1 MNNKLSIPIVRSL
14 LLLAGG
20 IALFLFACNGG
31 TENKKTPETPPVAKD
46 IPIPAFQ
53 AENAFAHI
61 EKQLSFGPRVPN
73 TAGHA
78 ACADWII
85 AELKAAGA
93 QVTTQPAVV
102 QAFNN
107 TPLNMINIIGSFH
120 PEKQRR
126 IMLTA
131 HWDTRPFADEDSVR
145 KDEPIPGAN
154 DGGSGVGVLLEIA
167 RIIGQ
172 EAPQVGVDIF
182 FWDAEDYGN
191 SDVPNSYCLG
201 SQYWAQNKHKPNYTA
216 MYGINLDMVGAKDAI
231 FSKEGHSLQYAPN
244 VVEKVW
250 HQAHLLGFGQYFSIQ
265 RTDPIIDDHVY
276 ISVRGNVGTIDIID
290 QPEGRGFFKHWHTH
304 GDDIEAIS
312 KETLQAVGQTLLA
325 VIYKEQ

>member
-1 MNNKLSIPIVRSL
+1 MSNKISKIGVISL

-20 IALFLFACNGG
+20 VLFFLLSCNGG
-31 TENKKTPETPPVAKD
+31 TTEKPRTEPTPPVRD
-46 IPIPAFQ
+46 ISVPVFQ
-53 AENAFAHI
+53 ADTAYRYI
-61 EKQLSFGPRVPN
+61 EKQLAFGPRVPN
-73 TAGHA
+73 TPAHA

-85 AELKAAGA
+85 GQLESFGA
-93 QVTTQPAVV
+93 KVTTQPAVV
-102 QAFNN
+102 TAFNN
-107 TPLNMINIIGSFH
+107 TRLNMVNIIASFQ

-126 IMLTA
+126 VMLTA
-131 HWDTRPFADEDSVR
+131 HWDTRPFADEDSIR

-167 RIIGQ
+167 RILGQ
-172 EAPQVGVDIF
+172 DSIAIGVDIV

-201 SQYWAQNKHKPNYTA
+201 SQYWAENKHKPGYTA
-216 MYGINLDMVGAKDAI
+216 MYGINLDMVGAKNAV

-244 VVEKVW
+244 TVEKVW
-250 HQAHLLGFGQYFSIQ
+250 RQAQLLGFGQYFSIQ

-276 ISVRGNVGTIDIID
+276 VSAKGGIGTIDIID

-304 GDDIEAIS
+304 GDDISVIS

-325 VIYKEQ
+325 VVYKEE